1 MKYKECETTE
11 FKKSTASLKSAI
23 VSIAAI
29 LNKHQHGD
37 IYFGIKDDGTV
48 AGQSVGEKTVRDVSR
63 TIADNVEPKI
73 YPSIKHIK
81 LEKKSCIHV
90 RFKGG
95 DVPYFAYGR
104 AYMRMGDE
112 GRQLSIKE
120 LENIIVKKNKDKLS
134 WDTEICQK
142 AKLAD
147 ISSRKIQA
155 FLKTSGLAYDSVKGS
170 LKKLKLLSG
179 AKLLN
184 AAVILFGKKPQAFFP
199 NAKLRC
205 AVFGGKDTSFTVD
218 MKDFEGDLFFLI
230 QRAEEYVL
238 EHIHIGMQVEGL
250 RRIDVPEID
259 REAIREG
266 ILNAFCHRNYYE
278 YDSVNVAV
286 FKDRVEIRSPGLLF
300 GGLTIER
307 IRNEMVSERR
317 NELIAELFHRV
328 HFIEKW
334 GRGIRLIL
342 SREPNANFKEVG
354 THFITIF
361 RRKASKQKQEKSITK
376 TTLKTTLKTTP
387 KSAERIIALIKH
399 NPSITKEELARELQL
414 TVDGV
419 KYHIRKLTKKGVL
432 VWEGSSKAGRWTVPV
447 I

>member
-1 MKYKECETTE
+1 MRYKESETTE
-11 FKKSTASLKSAI
+11 FKKSTSSLKSAI
-23 VSIAAI
+23 ISIAAI

-48 AGQSVGEKTVRDVSR
+48 VGQSVGEKTVRDISR
-63 TIADNVEPKI
+63 TIADNIEPKI
-73 YPSIKHIK
+73 YPSIKYIK
-81 LEKKSCIHV
+81 LKKKSCIHV
-90 RFKGG
+90 KFKGS

-112 GRQLSIKE
+112 DRQLSIKE
-120 LENIIVKKNKDKLS
+120 LENIIVKKNKDKLR

-142 AKLAD
+142 AKLTD
-147 ISSRKIQA
+147 ISSRKIQT
-155 FLKTSGLAYDSVKGS
+155 FLKASGLEYDSVKES

-179 AKLLN
+179 TKLLN

-199 NAKLRC
+199 SAKLRC
-205 AVFGGKDTSFTVD
+205 AVFGGKDTSFAVD
-218 MKDFEGDLFFLI
+218 MKDFEGDLFSLI
-230 QRAEEYVL
+230 KRAEEYVL

-278 YDSVNVAV
+278 YDSVNVAI

-317 NELIAELFHRV
+317 NELIADLFHRV

-354 THFITIF
+354 THFITTL
-361 RRKASKQKQEKSITK
+361 RRKASKQKQEKLITK
-376 TTLKTTLKTTP
+376 TTPKTTLKTTP
-387 KSAERIIALIKH
+387 KSSEKIIAIIKR
-399 NPSITKEELARELQL
+399 NPSITKEELAKELKL

-419 KYHIRKLTKKGVL
+419 KYHIRKLNKKGVL
-432 VWEGSSKAGRWTVPV
+432 VWEGSSKAGRWK
-447 I
+447 IIKS